1 MKRVPPFS
9 YQTPTI
15 LTYKKLA
22 FMEAVIKGLADILK
36 ASPNLS
42 EAVDMSVKGLKEA
55 AKMEG
60 VTDEQLQQ
68 IEEKINNL
76 LNSKQDL
83 SKAWQSL

>member
-1 MKRVPPFS
+1 
-9 YQTPTI
+9 
-15 LTYKKLA
+15 
-22 FMEAVIKGLADILK
+22 MEAVIKGLADILK

-42 EAVDMSVKGLKEA
+42 DAVDMSVKGLKEA

-76 LNSKQDL
+76 LKSKQDL